1 MVYVRRLGIT
11 ALWLLASCT
20 SGGEAGPD
28 AGTPAGDAGILD
40 VASRDAA
47 EADAGSASDAGVA
60 ADGALDA
67 GRPDTAEADAT
78 TEADATAADA
88 DAAADAGPP
97 PPWDVAY
104 CQTHDCTF
112 IRQGAPGADDRRC
125 NGRSPDDLGT
135 FDLEGLRNC
144 PFASLQGARFRE
156 RIGSNN
162 PNGVHGRTFFV
173 GAGTYPMW
181 PSPLQLL
188 GNGQSADEALV
199 LTNFR
204 GEKVELSGGSCPATC
219 VVDTVTG
226 TVALTPCCA
235 IRCRSCDAD
244 PRCQPTSDGCGIP
257 WDKAPRV
264 LSIGGQWVR
273 VEGFEL
279 DGCFS
284 DNIVVVARDQGT
296 LQSLIPNDHLYVANN
311 IIHGCDVNENI
322 KGHGEGPGPLQGGPA
337 WGPVEIVGNELLEMA
352 SQAVDA
358 TGVHNWSVE
367 DNTLHHA
374 KTGSFM
380 GTDYDGGGIGFKNG
394 GSQSRVRNN
403 WSEQGGGGFGLGGVS
418 GSCINDTEPPHGY
431 GCFQRYEMTDLV
443 VENNTVKDTSKDAFG
458 IYQCD
463 NCRVL
468 GNYVDGV
475 RRGSHAWLRDDCPG
489 PRCPAHNPNLLPTR
503 DLRLERN
510 ELRGGVFGPDGP
522 YFFAYARDTHPS
534 GPVGEGMVSGHN
546 TFCAAAGQAAPAD
559 PAASLLLFGHIEPTM
574 LYPFSTF
581 AAQLGDTASAVYNAQ
596 GAAAAACAPPS
607 RVELALAMDASTLSF
622 VAPADATRC
631 ALAFDDQEMA
641 VGCTGTSVAVPRDAR
656 EPGRHY
662 VSLRVDR
669 ASGGA
674 SAGASYQ
681 IGAPGIGASC
691 AIAVSGGQ
699 LRWQGGGDRCA
710 VVGDG
715 GVAVQASGAC
725 SGQLALP
732 AELLAPGRHRARLAI
747 LDSAFGQTAC
757 SVVFTR

>member
-1 MVYVRRLGIT
+1 M
-11 ALWLLASCT
+11 
-20 SGGEAGPD
+20 D
-28 AGTPAGDAGILD
+28 AGAPG
-40 VASRDAA
+40 
-47 EADAGSASDAGVA
+47 ADAGASDASPSDSAGADLGLPDLGPADLGLTDLGLADAGQADATEA
-60 ADGALDA
+60 ADATADDA
-67 GRPDTAEADAT
+67 SPADAT
-78 TEADATAADA
+78 TP
-88 DAAADAGPP
+88 DAGPP
-97 PPWDVAY
+97 PPWDLAY
-104 CQTHDCTF
+104 CQAHDCTF

-144 PFASLQGARFRE
+144 PFASLQGQRFRE
-156 RIGSNN
+156 RAGANN

-173 GAGTYPMW
+173 GAGTYVMW
-181 PSPLQLL
+181 PNPLQLL
-188 GNGQSADEALV
+188 GDGQNADEALV

-204 GEKVELSGGSCPATC
+204 GEKAKLSGGSCPASC
-219 VVDTVTG
+219 VVETETG
-226 TVALTPCCA
+226 TATLTPCCA
-235 IRCRSCDAD
+235 IRCRSCSDD
-244 PRCQPTSDGCGIP
+244 PRCMPTSDGCGIP
-257 WDKAPRV
+257 WDKTARV
-264 LSIGGQWVR
+264 LSVGGQWVR

-284 DNIVVVARDQGT
+284 DNIVVVARDRGT
-296 LQSLIPNDHLYVANN
+296 LQSLIPNDHLFIANN

-322 KGHGEGPGPLQGGPA
+322 KGHGEGPGPLQGGPV

-352 SQAVDA
+352 SQGVDA

-403 WSEQGGGGFGLGGVS
+403 WSEQNGGSFGLGGVS
-418 GSCINDTEPPHGY
+418 GSCINDTAAPHGY

-468 GNYVDGV
+468 GNFVDGIQ
-475 RRGSHAWLRDDCPG
+475 RGAHAWLRDDCPG

-503 DLRLERN
+503 DLRMERN
-510 ELRGGVFGPDGP
+510 DLRGGVFGPDGP
-522 YFFAYARDTHPS
+522 FFFAYGRDIHPS
-534 GPVGEGMVSGHN
+534 GPVAEGMVSAHN
-546 TFCAAAGQAAPAD
+546 TFCAADGQPEPAD
-559 PAASLLLFGHIEPTM
+559 PATSLLLFGHIEPTM
-574 LYPFSTF
+574 LYPYSTF
-581 AAQLGDTASAVYNAQ
+581 GAQIGDVGSAVYNDQ
-596 GAAAAACAPPS
+596 RAAAAACPAPS
-607 RVELALAMDASTLSF
+607 RAELSLSMDTSALSF
-622 VAPADATRC
+622 LAPADATRC

-641 VGCTGTSVAVPRDAR
+641 VSCSAASIALPRDAR

-669 ASGGA
+669 PSGGA

-681 IGAPGIGASC
+681 IGAPGLGASC
-691 AIAVSGGQ
+691 VIAVSGGQ
-699 LRWQGGGDRCA
+699 LSWQGGGSSCA
-710 VVGDG
+710 IVGDG
-715 GVAVQASGAC
+715 SVAVASGGAC
-725 SGQLALP
+725 AGQIALP
-732 AELLAPGRHRARLAI
+732 PALLAPGRHRARLSV
-747 LDSAFGQTAC
+747 LDSAQGQTAC